1 MNSMARWISFFLVV
15 LLGIGLG
22 LFYGWVISPVT
33 YVDTAPDLLRE
44 DFKTDY
50 VLMVAE
56 AYEADANLALSVRRL
71 AILGGTAPAELV
83 QNAVLAATKLGYN
96 PADLERMQALRSGL
110 LTWNPILEIPT
121 P

>member
-1 MNSMARWISFFLVV
+1 MRRWISFILVV

-56 AYEADANLALSVRRL
+56 AYSADGNVALAVRRL

-83 QNAVLAATKLGYN
+83 QNAVLEGTRLGYS
-96 PADLERMQALRSGL
+96 PADLERMQELRRGL
-110 LTWNPILEIPT
+110 LTWNPVLEVPT

>member
-1 MNSMARWISFFLVV
+1 MARWISFLLV
-15 LLGIGLG
+15 LFLGIGLG
-22 LFYGWVISPVT
+22 LLYGWVVSPVT

-56 AYEADANLALSVRRL
+56 AYSADGNLALAVRRL
-71 AILGGTAPAELV
+71 AILGGTAPEELV
-83 QNAVLAATKLGYN
+83 QISVLEATKLGYS
-96 PADLERMQALRSGL
+96 PVDLERMQDLRRGL
-110 LTWNPILEIPT
+110 LTWNPALEVPT

>member
-1 MNSMARWISFFLVV
+1 MARWISFLLVV

-44 DFKTDY
+44 DFKADY

-56 AYEADANLALSVRRL
+56 GFGADGNLALAVRRL
-71 AILGGTAPAELV
+71 AILGGTAPEQIV
-83 QNAVLAATKLGYN
+83 QNSVLEATKLGYS
-96 PADLERMQALRSGL
+96 PADIERMQELRGGL